1 MKLRWFACFSFA
13 LLACDFVNT
22 PTKTAKGQLYQSG
35 DGHFDPFFNQ
45 VHQEQVTASNWGDE
59 SKQSRKAL
67 VSALELRA
75 GSSNAL
81 IVGATRDKKGT
92 ASLGPTV
99 EATIASERERA
110 KKLSAAENRLEELLK
125 RGEALKKEAVEDR
138 ENMGADKAD
147 EAKVKKRTEVKREV
161 TAAVEVTGNM
171 RDDAK
176 QGSAEADELA
186 TKLRSVW
193 GGEDAP
199 AASAAP
205 SAAPAK
211 KTEPTA
217 KRPAGARKPPAQPS
231 ENPAPVEKKP
241 APAAGEVFN
250 P

>member
-1 MKLRWFACFSFA
+1 MKLRWFACLSFA

-35 DGHFDPFFNQ
+35 DGHFDPFFTQ
-45 VHQEQVTASNWGDE
+45 VHQEQVTASNWADD

-81 IVGATRDKKGT
+81 IIGATRDKKANTG
-92 ASLGPTV
+92 LGPTV
-99 EATIASERERA
+99 EATIASERDRA
-110 KKLSAAENRLEELLK
+110 KKLSAAESRLEDLLK
-125 RGEALKKEAVEDR
+125 RGEALKKEAIEDR

-147 EAKVKKRTEVKREV
+147 ETKVKKRTEVKREV
-161 TAAVEVTGNM
+161 TAAVEVTEAM

-176 QGSAEADELA
+176 HGSAEADELA

-199 AASAAP
+199 APSAAP
-205 SAAPAK
+205 PPPAK
-211 KTEPTA
+211 KTEPPA
-217 KRPAGARKPPAQPS
+217 KKPSGPKKPAAPPA
-231 ENPAPVEKKP
+231 EAPAEKKP